1 MRKIF
6 FTILIIISVVS
17 LGIIAGI
24 YLYNKNNTVNERY
37 DNSITEVNINENS
50 IEKQNIVEISNVKEK
65 TTPNTLLIYKTYYTK
80 CKHYINKYKDI
91 DISLVNLTQNEFK
104 DLNKGWRIE
113 EFSSQQVVLVK
124 EVEEFCGEHYK
135 LKLIDGKLI
144 IYQIDENGKETE
156 YEITDITEEFLTKE
170 DVLKLKDG
178 IVVYGKENLSSTI
191 EDYE

>member
-80 CKHYINKYKDI
+80 CNHYINEYKDV
-91 DISLVNLTQNEFK
+91 DINEVNLT
-104 DLNKGWRIE
+104 R
-113 EFSSQQVVLVK
+113 
-124 EVEEFCGEHYK
+124 
-135 LKLIDGKLI
+135 
-144 IYQIDENGKETE
+144 
-156 YEITDITEEFLTKE
+156 
-170 DVLKLKDG
+170 
-178 IVVYGKENLSSTI
+178 
-191 EDYE
+191 